1 MNYKV
6 VVDAG
11 HGGVRNAQI
20 KKWMSDFVNKYK
32 GLRTFGKNVLF
43 NVIKNIRYVLWS
55 GKTL

>member
-1 MNYKV
+1 MNYKI

-11 HGGVRNAQI
+11 HRGVGNVQK

-32 GLRTFGKNVLF
+32 GLRAFSKNVLF
-43 NVIKNIRYVLWS
+43 NDFKNIRYVLWS